1 MRKKGELTMSD
12 QTCARSCG
20 SVRPRGT
27 AITCIGLVFGVLAL
41 LLVSCAS
48 SAGAVSESTSDQF
61 LGIGKSSSFG
71 QAINNAKIDAI
82 RKAVISIV
90 GAATEQAE
98 QRRLEQVLYKTM
110 NPNAFVYLDSMQ
122 TLRKDNTG
130 TIDAPN
136 FVYEIRIR
144 VNIEAVQS
152 VLDAEGIS
160 RGAGSQADA
169 GATNPPQTND
179 SSPAT
184 GSAPVAVLTP
194 QQGDFVPPTDAEQRF
209 IRQYVDSMTYMVYF
223 DEKSNTSPFLMKEAV
238 AQADGYLASNGMTA
252 VDEAQI
258 ESLKKDQT
266 MVYEQ
271 ETGRNVGII
280 QWIAQKL
287 NADVYIEID
296 AETSGDTQ
304 GNLHYGS
311 ANITLK
317 LFETSTGQ
325 LLGSVPFRSQRTVST
340 SSVRDAE
347 ANAIQSAV
355 WSAMPPA
362 VEQAR
367 QQLARAFSRGLRF
380 DLTLQDT
387 PDARV
392 VSDFR
397 RQLRSR
403 VADVQ
408 TLSQSSGST
417 QFIIHY
423 YGRVDALADLV
434 FSIAGQTPGLER
446 MSQVLI
452 RGKSLVFNT
461 GIER

>member
-1 MRKKGELTMSD
+1 MSD
-12 QTCARSCG
+12 HC
-20 SVRPRGT
+20 SVHLRGRLSLRRVAT
-27 AITCIGLVFGVLAL
+27 AYSAFVLCILTLFLA
-41 LLVSCAS
+41 SCAT
-48 SAGAVSESTSDQF
+48 SAGAASETNKSSDEF
-61 LGIGKSSSFG
+61 LGIGRSSSFG

-98 QRRLEQVLYKTM
+98 RQRLDQVLYKSM
-110 NPNAFVYLDSMQ
+110 NPNAFVYLESMQ

-144 VNIEAVQS
+144 VNIAAVQS
-152 VLDAEGIS
+152 VLDAEGIA

-169 GATNPPQTND
+169 SVANQSQTND
-179 SSPAT
+179 SAQSP
-184 GSAPVAVLTP
+184 GSAPATTLSP
-194 QQGDFVPPTDAEQRF
+194 QQGDFAPPTDAEQRF
-209 IRQYVDSMTYMVYF
+209 VRQYVDSMTYMVYF
-223 DEKSNTSPFLMKEAV
+223 DEKATVSPFLMKEAV
-238 AQADGYLASNGMTA
+238 AQADSYLASNGMTA

-287 NADVYIEID
+287 NADVYIEIS
-296 AETSGDTQ
+296 AQTSGDTQ
-304 GNLHYGS
+304 GTLHYGS

-340 SSVRDAE
+340 SSVRDAQ
-347 ANAIQSAV
+347 ANAVQSAV
-355 WSAMPPA
+355 WSAMPLA
-362 VEQAR
+362 VEQAK

-417 QFIIHY
+417 ELIIYY
-423 YGRVDALADLV
+423 YGRVDALADLI
-434 FSIAGQTPGLER
+434 FSVAGQTPGLER

-461 GIER
+461 GI